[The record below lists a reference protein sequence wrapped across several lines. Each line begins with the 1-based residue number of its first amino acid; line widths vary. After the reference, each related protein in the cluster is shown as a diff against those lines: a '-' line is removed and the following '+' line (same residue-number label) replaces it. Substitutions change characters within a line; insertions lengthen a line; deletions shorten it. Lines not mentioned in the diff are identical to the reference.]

1 MNIRRVYHRFG
12 SSLTPTIDSKD
23 VELDWRGAATLF
35 APSGAGKTTFFRL
48 MCGWYVGS
56 DDSTCDWDHGLD
68 PFQDIRFVGGHRA
81 LLPWKTVSKN
91 VQFQFSALSAIAIRQ
106 ALGEL
111 GLNFGIA
118 DMYPYELSLGMY
130 KRVELLLAVLA
141 KPKILLLDE
150 FYSSIGDDQK
160 NKVRSFL
167 DEHRKE
173 QVTWIIAHEEKLRD
187 WIAGPQFEFVLAGP
201 TVTGI
206 KRI

>member
-1 MNIRRVYHRFG
+1 MILRRAYHRFA
-12 SSLTPTIDSKD
+12 SSLPPTIDSKD
-23 VELDWRGAATLF
+23 VKLDWRGAATLF

-48 MCGWYVGS
+48 MCGWYAANEN
-56 DDSTCDWDHGLD
+56 STCDWDQGVD
-68 PFQDIRFVGGHRA
+68 PFQDVRIVGGHRA
-81 LLPWKTVSKN
+81 LLPWKTVGKN
-91 VQFQFSALSAIAIRQ
+91 LHFQFPELSANAMRQ
-106 ALGEL
+106 TLGEL
-111 GLNFGIA
+111 GLTYDIA

-150 FYSSIGDDQK
+150 FYSSIGDEQK
-160 NKVRSFL
+160 SDVRSFV

-187 WIAGPQFEFVLAGP
+187 WIAGPQFAFVMSGP

-206 KRI
+206 KQI